1 MEWKLPYQPRMINDR
16 DPGHQ
21 GPVCPACAPQ
31 HQAALDRA
39 GNTPML
45 TSPYGNPAGGGKRY
59 RSPHYGTYL
68 HWARVIEWACASGQH
83 GPVRFS

>member
-21 GPVCPACAPQ
+21 GPVCPTCAPQ
-31 HQAALDRA
+31 LQDTLRRAAE
-39 GNTPML
+39 TPML
-45 TSPYGNPAGGGKRY
+45 TSPYAKGKKY

-68 HWARVIEWACASGQH
+68 REARVIEWACVTGQH
-83 GPVRFS
+83 GQAKFFRS